1 MGNGVEIMKF
11 NFDTDHSGK
20 LAGPPQPGRDGLGK
34 RQKHFQGSGPFGD
47 IGGKGCG
54 IPNAFGG
61 MTVSYTHLVL
71 ALNFP
76 YYFEDMGTLPWVSS
90 VEVTLGAD
98 AAIACLLY
106 TSRCV

>member
-61 MTVSYTHLVL
+61 MTFRVDGGVFQPVGI
-71 ALNFP
+71 FP
-76 YYFEDMGTLPWVSS
+76 DGLTVGF
-90 VEVTLGAD
+90 
-98 AAIACLLY
+98 
-106 TSRCV
+106 